1 MYLYLTFHNNGFCH
15 SPLENHWVILSVCY
29 HHLGVSRWAEKI
41 LPCHQLMPYK
51 RIQFRGANLCEAP
64 RNCECVSSPSIETES
79 QKEKEVPE
87 KENATALPSAPPD
100 QRAAL
105 QVSRQSWLLPKKATP
120 APAILLVV
128 NKIWALSWL
137 HIFGA
142 NVPGEG
148 KSYSHMW

>member
-29 HHLGVSRWAEKI
+29 HHLGLSRWAEKI

-79 QKEKEVPE
+79 QKEKSQ
-87 KENATALPSAPPD
+87 KKKMQLPCLQLPQIKGQTFRCPD
-100 QRAAL
+100 KAGSSQSKPL
-105 QVSRQSWLLPKKATP
+105 QPLLYRWSLIKSELCLGCTFLELTYQVKVNL
-120 APAILLVV
+120 ILTCG
-128 NKIWALSWL
+128 S
-137 HIFGA
+137 
-142 NVPGEG
+142 
-148 KSYSHMW
+148 

>member
-1 MYLYLTFHNNGFCH
+1 M
-15 SPLENHWVILSVCY
+15 ILSVCY

-51 RIQFRGANLCEAP
+51 RIQFRGARVCDAP

-105 QVSRQSWLLPKKATP
+105 QVSRQCWLLPKKATP
-120 APAILLVV
+120 APVILLV
-128 NKIWALSWL
+128 NKSLSFVLVAHIWS
-137 HIFGA
+137 
-142 NVPGEG
+142 
-148 KSYSHMW
+148 